1 MTSLAAEKPENSN
14 NNTKAR
20 LLFFILMPLQQLTFP
35 DFAFNL
41 TIEGVL
47 KSESEKYKQ
56 VITDILPQ
64 PEIKT
69 LIANKRAI
77 ATVLY

>member
-1 MTSLAAEKPENSN
+1 
-14 NNTKAR
+14 
-20 LLFFILMPLQQLTFP
+20 MPLQQLTFP

-47 KSESEKYKQ
+47 KSESESEKYKQ

-64 PEIKT
+64 PEIKK